1 MSSMAVDNR
10 NHALIGGVLVGLGY
24 FLQGRKRF
32 KAEHRFP
39 PIVSHRNFAYRL
51 RTDVTPENWG
61 SDDKIAWYCPIYAT
75 YDSPNDLGRCVQFIL
90 SEIHMT
96 PEDWKQQG
104 WYEDEIE
111 DKLITPHQDESNIF
125 IYGGSESF
133 ASDMEVG
140 KTIYQQLGG
149 NRFRMMTGAKE
160 MVWDGDTNSL
170 QMKLGR
176 NSLGANYLVITLN
189 NRDLYDMRFESRRW
203 NRKTYDLNVKVKA
216 EYNDLYADQL
226 QSVFTE
232 ATGLYTRMAESF
244 SQWSQ
249 DELNEPSHKGSKM
262 QFDDWLD
269 DEIKSHGDIPLSEWG
284 YEEEHDEP
292 EHQHAE
298 NFNAETVSKPI
309 YLLYDTDNW
318 GQESWCYMGTEDFL
332 KSEQFESYYYTFID
346 PKESDE
352 SPDVYD
358 NMSIE
363 EVVDKMNAY
372 GGAENPEQRAKLLK
386 LEFGEYGYSW
396 PYPAHWTKELVEDII
411 EGKKWDGSGATM
423 DAMLGKANYVHAIN
437 NPDDEEAESFNAEMV
452 DVENNLI
459 EIPCVIDGQDA
470 ILTNFGYG
478 VHGDEIGRLHFY
490 FPDGDFVFQDDDLE
504 SQGDT
509 WEEKMKRLDKDM
521 DRIFKENDIPPHKG
535 VGVDES
541 RIDLRRVIDELG
553 VDTIEWDEEK
563 GDLML
568 TLELNDGVDK
578 QYAYISTPLKRDDFV
593 NHNNAETFNAES
605 GEPIYVVRR
614 DYTGVETDY
623 LIGTESYIREEMDLA
638 ISIGSRELGI
648 DYQNVSLE
656 EIFDTVFDAYESDE
670 YGSELVGKFTDGMYL
685 ALRRNRNGGVMVMMD
700 GGEYRKPQTL
710 DYTFDLSRL
719 GFKNEANAETFNA
732 ESGEPIYV
740 VRRDYTGGEIWYV
753 IGTEEYIRR
762 ELAEP
767 IDITADEGDID
778 YEGMSLEEIFDTVF
792 EYSDEYGPDLVG
804 KFTDGMYLRLK
815 SYDGDKDVGVLEMF
829 DGETLDYTFDLSRL
843 GFKHESN
850 AETFDAENR
859 PPSYMADADAH
870 KLMEGAWR
878 INSFVESEEEYPEWW
893 KSRLSVVASTV
904 DDLAD
909 YLDYSESEDFE
920 TETFNAEAEGGM
932 LYSKGEMPAGIGHYV
947 WSVDSDEGGYY
958 QVRRVGS
965 EMTTAIPM
973 KYFER
978 IWEGTGPNNFNNP
991 SHNSFAEPKEGKYSP
1006 HLLDFRY
1013 PKYMRKSTDPLKKGS
1028 KHQIVLDANEWD
1040 WERFGNEN
1048 PKLLRKLQRKDGQF
1062 FYVFANFDPSHWMH
1076 HSKRKV
1082 KLKRRA

>member
-24 FLQGRKRF
+24 FLQGRKGF
-32 KAEHRFP
+32 KAEHQFP

-75 YDSPNDLGRCVQFIL
+75 YNSPNDLGRCVQFIL

-160 MVWDGDTNSL
+160 MYWDGDTNSL

-249 DELNEPSHKGSKM
+249 DEMNEPSHKGSKM

-298 NFNAETVSKPI
+298 
-309 YLLYDTDNW
+309 
-318 GQESWCYMGTEDFL
+318 
-332 KSEQFESYYYTFID
+332 
-346 PKESDE
+346 
-352 SPDVYD
+352 
-358 NMSIE
+358 
-363 EVVDKMNAY
+363 
-372 GGAENPEQRAKLLK
+372 
-386 LEFGEYGYSW
+386 
-396 PYPAHWTKELVEDII
+396 
-411 EGKKWDGSGATM
+411 
-423 DAMLGKANYVHAIN
+423 
-437 NPDDEEAESFNAEMV
+437 SFNAEMV
-452 DVENNLI
+452 DVENHLI

-478 VHGDEIGRLHFY
+478 VHGDELGRLHFY
-490 FPDGDFVFQDDDLE
+490 FSDGDFVFEDDMLE

-509 WEEKMKRLDKDM
+509 WEEKMKRLNKDM
-521 DRIFKENDIPPHKG
+521 DRIFKENNIPPHKG

-541 RIDLRRVIDELG
+541 RIDLRRVIEEWGISEL
-553 VDTIEWDEEK
+553 EWDEEK

-593 NHNNAETFNAES
+593 NHNNAETFDAES
-605 GEPIYVVRR
+605 
-614 DYTGVETDY
+614 
-623 LIGTESYIREEMDLA
+623 
-638 ISIGSRELGI
+638 
-648 DYQNVSLE
+648 
-656 EIFDTVFDAYESDE
+656 
-670 YGSELVGKFTDGMYL
+670 
-685 ALRRNRNGGVMVMMD
+685 
-700 GGEYRKPQTL
+700 
-710 DYTFDLSRL
+710 
-719 GFKNEANAETFNA
+719 FN
-732 ESGEPIYV
+732 
-740 VRRDYTGGEIWYV
+740 
-753 IGTEEYIRR
+753 
-762 ELAEP
+762 
-767 IDITADEGDID
+767 
-778 YEGMSLEEIFDTVF
+778 
-792 EYSDEYGPDLVG
+792 
-804 KFTDGMYLRLK
+804 
-815 SYDGDKDVGVLEMF
+815 
-829 DGETLDYTFDLSRL
+829 
-843 GFKHESN
+843 
-850 AETFDAENR
+850 AENR

-920 TETFNAEAEGGM
+920 TETFSAEAEGGI
-932 LYSKGEMPAGIGHYV
+932 LYSKNEMPAGKRHYV
-947 WSVDSDEGGYY
+947 WSLDSDEAGRY
-958 QVRRVGS
+958 QVRIVGS
-965 EMTTAIPM
+965 DMPPAIPM

-978 IWEGTGPNNFNNP
+978 AWEGTGPNNFNNP

-1013 PKYMRKSTDPLKKGS
+1013 PKYMRKSNDPLKKGL
-1028 KHQIVLDANEWD
+1028 KHQISIDANEWD
-1040 WERFGNEN
+1040 WERFSREN
-1048 PKLLRKLQRKDGQF
+1048 PKLLRKLYNKDGQF

-1076 HSKRKV
+1076 HSQRKQRY
-1082 KLKRRA
+1082 RRA